1 MKRLNSTPFTLK
13 EGLEICKPYQN
24 DFGIIYFMKGENL
37 EYSFDGLYVLNL
49 EENKYDVKDKICIM
63 LDEEQKKVIDA
74 ILEKIKKKLA
84 IQM

>member
-1 MKRLNSTPFTLK
+1 
-13 EGLEICKPYQN
+13 
-24 DFGIIYFMKGENL
+24 MKGENL